1 MLIVAAGDDQ
11 LVPAGPD
18 ALRGL
23 LHRLQRQAQKWSTWT
38 PDTEWSRDDKS
49 TAPRRMSNPWSSRG
63 LTQPTTTSSMR
74 EVSSPL
80 RPFNT
85 SSSPAPSASAWS
97 RLARRPHCRS
107 LEAFGCASYALCQEL
122 GMALMG
128 RSCARA
134 RAVAVATVWRAKKAS
149 GSPPTSRANPAAK
162 CGSIAAT
169 AAHPSTRR

>member
-1 MLIVAAGDDQ
+1 MLSALPATITASPSGTSCAPRPAAPPPSPGAEAIYLD
-11 LVPAGPD
+11 AGH
-18 ALRGL
+18 GVF
-23 LHRLQRQAQKWSTWT
+23 
-38 PDTEWSRDDKS
+38 RDDKS
-49 TAPRRMSNPWSSRG
+49 TAPRRISNPWSSSG

-74 EVSSPL
+74 DVSRPL
-80 RPFNT
+80 RSFNT
-85 SSSPAPSASAWS
+85 TSSPAPSASAWS

-107 LEAFGCASYALCQEL
+107 LEAFGCASFVLCQEL
-122 GMALMG
+122 GMALIG
-128 RSCARA
+128 RSRARA